1 MHYNKKVGNFGEKL
15 ACGYLQKK
23 GYKIVSRNTR
33 AKHNEIDIIAKIK
46 KIIVFVEVKTRTNSS
61 FGIAEDAICR
71 RKMNHLNNAIN
82 LYLHY
87 KKITHDNF
95 RLDYI
100 AIDIDKFKKI
110 ASIKHFKD
118 IL

>member
-15 ACGYLQKK
+15 ACKYLQKK
-23 GYKIVSRNTR
+23 GYKIISRNTR

-46 KIIVFVEVKTRTNSS
+46 EVIVFVEVKTRTNSN

-71 RKMNHLNNAIN
+71 YKMNHLNNAIN
-82 LYLHY
+82 FYLNY
-87 KKITHDNF
+87 KKITHENF

-100 AIDIDKFKKI
+100 AININKIKKI
-110 ASIKHFKD
+110 ANIKHFKD

>member
-15 ACGYLQKK
+15 ACDYLRKK

-33 AKHNEIDIIAKIK
+33 AKRNEIDIIAKIK
-46 KIIVFVEVKTRTNSS
+46 EIIVFVEVKTRTNSN
-61 FGIAEDAICR
+61 FGTAEEAICK
-71 RKMNHLNNAIN
+71 RKTNRLNNAIN
-82 LYLHY
+82 LYLNY

-100 AIDIDKFKKI
+100 AINIDKIKKI
-110 ASIKHFKD
+110 ANIKHFKD